1 MFLGL
6 VDARNRFYI
15 YVVVKTSIIHGNNC
29 TIFYNFH
36 YLFQLLSQP
45 RNKTSPPT
53 LKSLYYQS
61 HPPSV
66 LTRHQPVTAL
76 VPTSE
81 RFTSDYENISSLS
94 PGPHT
99 MNPPMYRH
107 ERNPPENSSHF
118 QYSMY
123 GDHGVLSMPYAS
135 STQHETPSYDPVQR
149 EKQATSVWT
158 YTLQM
163 FCIAEWAAVVVVMLV
178 SIIVCLQYFL

>member
-1 MFLGL
+1 MHVTAFT
-6 VDARNRFYI
+6 
-15 YVVVKTSIIHGNNC
+15 YVVLKTSIIHGNNC

-36 YLFQLLSQP
+36 FLFQFSSQP
-45 RNKTSPPT
+45 RNKTLPPT
-53 LKSLYYQS
+53 SQSLYYQS

-66 LTRHQPVTAL
+66 LTIHQPVTAS

-99 MNPPMYRH
+99 MNPLMYRH

-118 QYSMY
+118 RYSMY
-123 GDHGVLSMPYAS
+123 GDHGVSSMPHAS

-149 EKQATSVWT
+149 EKQATSV
-158 YTLQM
+158 
-163 FCIAEWAAVVVVMLV
+163 
-178 SIIVCLQYFL
+178 